1 MSFHPVQRA
10 STWEKARRREAY
22 RRFARTVKGKG
33 NTQDRLLP
41 LDEVRERLRL
51 FEQTYVGVRP
61 IPVDQIVG
69 TAGRTDDFDRNFLPR
84 RRGVRQRWQQVERVF
99 PDGAF
104 PPIVAYQLGDSY
116 FVVDGHHRVA
126 IARQLEMKFI
136 DAEITRLKSNFKIPP
151 GADVGR
157 IIHAE
162 QERLF
167 MADSGLERARPEA
180 RIELSRSDGYV
191 ELLELFKVHGYD
203 LMRQR
208 GEVLAPEE
216 IAGDWFDHIYIP
228 AIDAIRQ
235 ERLGEAFPS
244 ATLGDLFMWVYQR
257 RRSLFPEQGQMGME
271 DAVREASRAKV
282 KARRSRSTRMPK
294 NP

>member
-1 MSFHPVQRA
+1 MSFHPIQQP

-22 RRFARTVKGKG
+22 RRFARAVKGKG
-33 NTQDRLLP
+33 GSQDRLLP

-51 FEQTYVGVRP
+51 FEQTYVGIRP

-84 RRGVRQRWQQVERVF
+84 RSGVRQRWQQVERVF
-99 PDGAF
+99 PEGAF
-104 PPIVAYQLGDSY
+104 PPIIVYQLGDSY

-126 IARQLEMKFI
+126 IARQRQMKFI

-167 MADSGLERARPEA
+167 MLDSGLERARPEA
-180 RIELSRSDGYV
+180 RIELSRSDGYP
-191 ELLELFKVHGYD
+191 ELLELLKVHGYD
-203 LMRQR
+203 LMQQR
-208 GEVLAPEE
+208 GEVLPPEE
-216 IAGDWFDHIYIP
+216 ISGDWFDRVYLP
-228 AIDAIRQ
+228 ATDAIRQ
-235 ERLGEAFPS
+235 ERLGEAFPA
-244 ATLGDLFMWVYQR
+244 ATLGDMFMWVYQR
-257 RRSLFPEQGQMGME
+257 RRSLLPERGKMEME
-271 DAVREASRAKV
+271 DAIREAKREKVRTRPGRTSRM
-282 KARRSRSTRMPK
+282 RRT
-294 NP
+294 